1 MDTYLPGKTPIVF
14 VPGLFGSMSN
24 QIIPG
29 TGNWNFGFA
38 RTAYEPFIR
47 ILEQMGY
54 RLNEELFIA
63 FYDWRQPIAYC
74 AEQYLVPII
83 ELAKQKT
90 GSSQVNLI
98 CHSMGGLVSRAY
110 VQGDNYQWDVDQL
123 LILATPNAG
132 SPVSYCYWAGGRLP
146 RTVSPKKNVVELYM
160 NVYLAYL
167 EKSIPRNKVEAVQKH
182 FPSLIDLVPG
192 YAYGD
197 YLLEKQDGIEKF
209 VPYNTM
215 VVQNQFLD
223 QLNSAMELIWE
234 RSISVTLIA
243 GIGNET
249 IQYLQTVPSL
259 SPQRWVDGR
268 AVGAINSSFGDG
280 NVMASSVF
288 AMIGEKYVV
297 QATHLDILYKS
308 ESIIRQVL
316 ER

>member
-1 MDTYLPGKTPIVF
+1 MDTYLQEKVPIVF

-38 RTAYEPFIR
+38 RIAYEPFIR

-54 RLNEELFIA
+54 RRGEQLFIA

-74 AEQYLVPII
+74 AEQYLIPTI
-83 ELAKQKT
+83 EWAKQIT
-90 GSSQVNLI
+90 GSSRVNLI

-110 VQGDNYQWDVDQL
+110 VQGDNYKWDVDQL
-123 LILATPNAG
+123 LMMATPNAG
-132 SPVSYCYWAGGRLP
+132 SPVSYCYWAGGKLP

-167 EKSIPRNKVEAVQKH
+167 ERRLPRDKVEAVQKH
-182 FPSLIDLVPG
+182 FPSLLDLVPG
-192 YAYGD
+192 EAYGD
-197 YLLEKQDGIEKF
+197 YLLEKRNGIEAF
-209 VPYNTM
+209 VPYSSM

-223 QLNSAMELIWE
+223 HLNSRMEVIWE
-234 RSISVTLIA
+234 RNIEVTLIA
-243 GIGNET
+243 GIGQQT
-249 IQYLQTVPSL
+249 IQYLQTVPSV
-259 SPQRWVDGR
+259 SPKRWVDGR
-268 AVGAINSSFGDG
+268 PISAVNSNVGDG
-280 NVMASSVF
+280 NVMATSVL

-308 ESIIRQVL
+308 EAIIRYKLQA
-316 ER
+316 

>member
-90 GSSQVNLI
+90 GCSQVNLI

-223 QLNSAMELIWE
+223 QLNSTMELIWE

-259 SPQRWVDGR
+259 SPKRWVDGR

-297 QATHLDILYKS
+297 QAKHLDILYKS

>member
-1 MDTYLPGKTPIVF
+1 MDTYLPEKTPIVF

-54 RLNEELFIA
+54 RQGEQLFIA

-74 AEQYLVPII
+74 AEQYLVPTI
-83 ELAKQKT
+83 EWAKQTT
-90 GSSQVNLI
+90 GSNKVNLI

-110 VQGDNYQWDVDQL
+110 VQGENYLCDVDQL

-132 SPVSYCYWAGGRLP
+132 SPVSYCYWAGGKLP

-182 FPSLIDLVPG
+182 FPSLIDLAPG

-197 YLLEKQDGIEKF
+197 YLLEKQNGMETV
-209 VPYNTM
+209 VPYSSM
-215 VVQNQFLD
+215 VVQNHFLD
-223 QLNSAMELIWE
+223 QLNSTIDLIWE
-234 RSISVTLIA
+234 RDIAVTLIA
-243 GIGNET
+243 GVGHET

-259 SPQRWVDGR
+259 SPKRWVDGR
-268 AVGAINSSFGDG
+268 AVGSINSNFGDG